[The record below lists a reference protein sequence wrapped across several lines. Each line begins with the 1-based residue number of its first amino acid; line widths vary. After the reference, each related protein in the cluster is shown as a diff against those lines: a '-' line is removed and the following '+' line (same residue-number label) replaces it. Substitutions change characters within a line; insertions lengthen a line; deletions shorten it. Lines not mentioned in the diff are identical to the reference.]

1 MHAMPPAQV
10 WRIRHR
16 LKNARKTRKEN
27 YEKEFDTDCFLPA
40 GCGDRTQE
48 QCSRKRRGIKRR
60 QSEKEH
66 KEERQEKHRYPARLP
81 EKKLLWSTW
90 FDLESSGMA
99 TADIMQYSGF
109 DEMKMTV
116 LICTGGTSHWW
127 TEEIPNDS
135 CTVFEVKQDGLKEV
149 YSLGEEDMAEPSTL
163 SDFVNFA
170 YQSYPARLWPGT
182 ESWRRGDLAT
192 ARMKI

>member
-1 MHAMPPAQV
+1 MKKKSLILM
-10 WRIRHR
+10 
-16 LKNARKTRKEN
+16 L
-27 YEKEFDTDCFLPA
+27 CFCLLPA
-40 GCGDRTQE
+40 GCGRQDARAMQQKTE
-48 QCSRKRRGIKRR
+48 RESNGET

-66 KEERQEKHRYPARLP
+66 KEERQEREASVSGSPSGKEVVMVYMVG
-81 EKKLLWSTW
+81 S
-90 FDLESSGMA
+90 DLESEGGMA
-99 TADIMQYSGF
+99 TADIEEMQYSGF
-109 DEMKMTV
+109 DEDEMTV

-170 YQSYPARLWPGT
+170 YQSYPAEDYGLV
-182 ESWRRGDLAT
+182 L
-192 ARMKI
+192 